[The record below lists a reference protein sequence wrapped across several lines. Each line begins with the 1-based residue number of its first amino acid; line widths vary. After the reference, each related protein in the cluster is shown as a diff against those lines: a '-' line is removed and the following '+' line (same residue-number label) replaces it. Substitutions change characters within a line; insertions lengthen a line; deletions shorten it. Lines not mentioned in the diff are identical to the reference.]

1 MADVSHH
8 CLRQKNAENFSWVSK
23 LRADVMAPPAH
34 VCERLRKMLQAKVRL
49 FEAAEALPSMRR
61 YVNETFGDR
70 WDEYVDAFSEQMQ
83 CMEGVSWET
92 SNWVVLYRV
101 YPTRSADIEASLHP
115 ANLRVVMKADA
126 AREQAILAQ
135 NLHQRER
142 PLAASIAPSRSDQPA
157 VRGGGHGTEREATVR
172 SAIIRALMA
181 ARDDGAPIDAMAV
194 ASEVGIEEVREHIEL
209 LSRQLQTR
217 LEWKDCG
224 RTWDIYPRRPLIAN
238 ESVRE
243 GLSPG
248 ELEVVASDLIAA
260 KQKQLRA
267 EAERVQRDRIMRKWG
282 LERLSDAENTVPRR
296 DASRD
301 AVLLDA
307 LTKLWNRAC
316 GQGCA
321 PLPRKRVRLDRL
333 STSIDYQMYR
343 HNRQLPARKQL
354 SWDNLGIR
362 WALRYKAGCTI
373 DEIASQPDSKVIVTR
388 L

>member
-1 MADVSHH
+1 
-8 CLRQKNAENFSWVSK
+8 
-23 LRADVMAPPAH
+23 
-34 VCERLRKMLQAKVRL
+34 MLQAKVRL
-49 FEAAEALPSMRR
+49 FEAAEALPNMRR
-61 YVNETFGDR
+61 YVNETFGER
-70 WDEYVDAFSEQMQ
+70 WDEYADAFSEQMQ
-83 CMEGVSWET
+83 RMEGVSWET

-135 NLHQRER
+135 NLHRRER
-142 PLAASIAPSRSDQPA
+142 PPAAIIGASQSDQPA
-157 VRGGGHGTEREATVR
+157 VRGGGHGREREAMVR

-181 ARDDGAPIDAMAV
+181 ARDDGAPIDAMAI
-194 ASEVGIEEVREHIEL
+194 ASEIGVEEVREHIEH
-209 LSRQLQTR
+209 LSRQLQTM
-217 LEWKDCG
+217 LDWKECG
-224 RTWDIYPRRPLIAN
+224 RSWDIYPRRPLIAH
-238 ESVRE
+238 ECVRE

-248 ELEVVASDLIAA
+248 ELVVVTSDSIAA
-260 KQKQLRA
+260 KQSQLRA
-267 EAERVQRDRIMRKWG
+267 EAERVQRDRIMRRWG
-282 LERLSDAENTVPRR
+282 LEEVSDAVYMVPRH

-321 PLPRKRVRLDRL
+321 PLPRETIRLDRL
-333 STSIDYQMYR
+333 STSIDYQMYC

-354 SWDNLGIR
+354 SWDNIGIR
-362 WALRYKAGCTI
+362 WALRYKVGCTI
-373 DEIASQPDSKVIVTR
+373 DEITSQPDSRVIVTR